1 MAKNKKVMSIAIVPE
16 LHEDLKKYSKR
27 KGLSVSSYVGMLI
40 EKATKLN
47 IDDEV
52 IMIGKPVDEDVKQV
66 ILKIPMSLRA
76 DADALRQWMSVQLE
90 GLVNKL
96 THVKAE

>member
-52 IMIGKPVDEDVKQV
+52 VMIGKPVDEDVKQV